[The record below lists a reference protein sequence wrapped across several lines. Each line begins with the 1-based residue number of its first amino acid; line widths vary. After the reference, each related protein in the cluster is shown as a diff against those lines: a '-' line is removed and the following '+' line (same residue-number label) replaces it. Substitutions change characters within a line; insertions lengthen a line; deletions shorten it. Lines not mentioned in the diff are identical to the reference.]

1 MTPEIDQNPHSEPH
15 WRGALVAGLSGVF
28 FALTALPGV
37 HWHDTAEFA
46 AVARRL
52 SISHSP
58 GHPIHA
64 ITTHGMQLLPA
75 GDAAFRANLSSAVW
89 MVIALTILYRAL
101 RKLAPAG
108 RWYTAAMVA
117 LLPAVLPAIWLQGV
131 RVEVYALQLAI
142 SATIGLLALHLR
154 DARAF
159 AGMALAFGLAGAN
172 HHLIG
177 VALLP
182 IALIGAWQHRRQ
194 LWLGLAGLVGLLV
207 YAYLPLRAGAGDIGW
222 GMPDSAAGLWHM
234 VSAQEWVGANPLT
247 QAAIDPIANAQKMT
261 VWIIEQVGLL
271 AATILLIALL
281 YAALRRRTGAWIGC
295 AIAFAGVL
303 ATKLLYPFDPL
314 NPDLGGY
321 LAPALCALLAMAWVG
336 LAAADERWPIGAGL
350 AGLMLLWIAP
360 GFDAGHRQDSRVAE
374 QWGRALLADV
384 PPDGVLVASDY
395 ASHFLIW
402 GLFALEGA
410 RPDAAVVFR
419 GQMDV
424 AWYRARLKRRRPG
437 FTRIPIDAR
446 VEPGVRPEQLG
457 PLRAR
462 LGPAGVALAH
472 DAAASLANVRAGFG
486 RIERS
491 DSPDLDSM
499 RSMGLVH
506 VQYALHHLAR
516 APAPVT
522 QALVR
527 FHLAEAEAWAGPDP
541 MITRIG
547 ARLNALDPAAGR

>member
-1 MTPEIDQNPHSEPH
+1 MTAQAAPTIHEPH
-15 WRGALVAGLSGVF
+15 WRGALVAGLSGAF

-64 ITTHGMQLLPA
+64 ITTHGAQLLAA
-75 GDAAFRANLSSAVW
+75 GDAAFRANLSSAAW
-89 MVIALTILYRAL
+89 MAIALTIFYRVL
-101 RKLAPAG
+101 RKLAPDG
-108 RWYTAAMVA
+108 RWYSAAMVA

-142 SATIGLLALHLR
+142 SAAIGLLALHLR

-159 AGMALAFGLAGAN
+159 AGLALAFGLAGAN

-182 IALIGAWQHRRQ
+182 IALLAAWQHRRR
-194 LWLGLAGLVGLLV
+194 LWLGCAGFVGLLA

-222 GMPDSAAGLWHM
+222 GMPDTLSGFWQM
-234 VSAQEWVGANPLT
+234 VSAQEWVGANPLS
-247 QAAIDPIANAQKMT
+247 QAALDPVANAQKMT
-261 VWIIEQVGLL
+261 VWIIEQVGLAV
-271 AATILLIALL
+271 AAILLICLL
-281 YAALRRRTGAWIGC
+281 FAALRRRTGAWLGC
-295 AIAFAGVL
+295 GIAFAGVL

-321 LAPALCALLAMAWVG
+321 LAAALCALLAMAWVG
-336 LAAADERWPIGAGL
+336 LAAADRRWPVGAVAAAL
-350 AGLMLLWIAP
+350 LLLWSAP
-360 GFDAGHRQDSRVAE
+360 GFDAGRRQGSRTAE

-395 ASHFLIW
+395 ASHFLVW
-402 GLFALEGA
+402 GQFALHGA

-424 AWYRARLKRRRPG
+424 PWYRARLERRRPG
-437 FTRIPIDAR
+437 FSQIPSDAR
-446 VEPGVRPEQLG
+446 VEPGVRAEQLG

-462 LGPAGVALAH
+462 LGPIGVTLAP
-472 DAAASLANVRAGFG
+472 DARAPLPRVRDRFAQI
-486 RIERS
+486 RRPPT
-491 DSPDLDSM
+491 PDLDSR

-506 VQYALHHLAR
+506 VQYALHHLER
-516 APAPVT
+516 APGPAT
-522 QALVR
+522 RALVR
-527 FHLAEAEAWAGPDP
+527 FHLTQAEAWAGPDP
-541 MITRIG
+541 MIAQIA

>member
-1 MTPEIDQNPHSEPH
+1 MAIENSPPPQTDPH
-15 WRGALVAGLSGVF
+15 WRGALVAGLSGIF

-89 MVIALTILYRAL
+89 MAIALTVFYRAL
-101 RKLAPAG
+101 RKLAPTG
-108 RWYTAAMVA
+108 RWYTAALVA

-131 RVEVYALQLAI
+131 RVEVYALQLAL
-142 SATIGLLALHLR
+142 SAAIGLLALHLH

-182 IALIGAWQHRRQ
+182 IALIGAWQHRRR
-194 LWLGLAGLVGLLV
+194 LWLGAAGFVGLLAYV
-207 YAYLPLRAGAGDIGW
+207 YLPLRAGAGDIGW
-222 GMPDSAAGLWHM
+222 GLPDTLAGFWHM

-247 QAAIDPIANAQKMT
+247 QAALDPLANAQQMT
-261 VWIIEQVGLL
+261 IWVIDQVGLI
-271 AATILLIALL
+271 AAGILLGAFLF
-281 YAALRRRTGAWIGC
+281 AALRRRTAAWVGC
-295 AIAFAGVL
+295 GIAFAGVL
-303 ATKLLYPFDPL
+303 ATKLFYPFDAL

-336 LAAADERWPIGAGL
+336 LAAADQRWPIGAAL
-350 AGLMLLWIAP
+350 AGLVLLWIAP
-360 GFDAGHRQDSRVAE
+360 SFDRGHRQDSRVAE
-374 QWGRALLADV
+374 QWGRALLTDV
-384 PPDGVLVASDY
+384 PPDGVLLASDY
-395 ASHFLIW
+395 GSHFLVW

-410 RPDAAVVFR
+410 RPDTAVVFR

-424 AWYRARLKRRRPG
+424 PWYRARLQRRRPG
-437 FTRIPIDAR
+437 FTRLPSDVR
-446 VEPGVRPEQLG
+446 VEPGVRPAELG
-457 PLRAR
+457 PMRAR
-462 LGPAGVALAH
+462 LGPAGVALAA
-472 DAAASLANVRAGFG
+472 DATASLGAVQTGFG
-486 RIERS
+486 QIARS
-491 DSPDLDSM
+491 ATPDLDSK

-506 VQYALHHLAR
+506 VQYALHHLSR
-516 APAPVT
+516 SPGPET
-522 QALVR
+522 RALVR
-527 FHLAEAEAWAGPDP
+527 FHLAEAEAWAGADP
-541 MITRIG
+541 MIAQIA